1 MNRGLIDGLR
11 AAEMTTSSYRA
22 RVLGPRKLRVFSN
35 MHVWNPEKKV
45 RFVNDFILIL
55 CTSILYIFILQMLG
69 LKSPGDQT
77 SFCVTNRHVSKTSS
91 FRSGCTVGMVDGLIL
106 LFITK
111 SLTGPLSALG
121 ATQELRGGARP
132 GAGL

>member
-55 CTSILYIFILQMLG
+55 CTSILYIFILQML
-69 LKSPGDQT
+69 Q
-77 SFCVTNRHVSKTSS
+77 
-91 FRSGCTVGMVDGLIL
+91 
-106 LFITK
+106 
-111 SLTGPLSALG
+111 
-121 ATQELRGGARP
+121 
-132 GAGL
+132 

>member
-1 MNRGLIDGLR
+1 MYEYTVYFHSAD
-11 AAEMTTSSYRA
+11 AT
-22 RVLGPRKLRVFSN
+22 V
-35 MHVWNPEKKV
+35 
-45 RFVNDFILIL
+45 
-55 CTSILYIFILQMLG
+55 G

-77 SFCVTNRHVSKTSS
+77 SFFVTNRHVSKTSS